1 MGGAL
6 ILLVIAVP
14 ILVIVLLAIFVIGL
28 YNGLQRKKLNAENA
42 WSDIDVQL
50 KRRHDLIPN
59 LVNTVKGYAT
69 HESETLE
76 AVTSARNMA
85 VGAHGI
91 GEQVGAEN
99 MLTQALGRL
108 MAVSEAY
115 PDLKAN
121 TNFLQLQEEL
131 TSTENKIGFSRQHY
145 NRSVNGYNEAT
156 KVFPSNLV
164 AGMFGFSELEFF
176 ELDAAEAAAVKQAP
190 KVEF

>member
-1 MGGAL
+1 MGAGL
-6 ILLVIAVP
+6 LLLVIAVP
-14 ILVIVLLAIFVIGL
+14 VVVIVGLALFVIGL

-59 LVNTVKGYAT
+59 LVNTVKGYAS

-76 AVTSARNMA
+76 AVTAARNQA

-156 KVFPSNLV
+156 KVFPSNLI